1 MRIFSLLL
9 LPTSIE
15 LQAGY
20 LRWTSPSQTDTFD
33 DRTRRHTST
42 SASSLGGRNPII
54 RRRASSDR
62 TSSESGSTWPPS
74 RIFCR
79 MSCSCTAALRCNST
93 ARAKFDSRID
103 MLSASLECMAVGL
116 VGLLQF
122 SKQCRICL
130 MFDVLACWR
139 CQVRDRG
146 D

>member
-9 LPTSIE
+9 LPPSID

-20 LRWTSPSQTDTFD
+20 WCWTKPSHIDTFA
-33 DRTRRHTST
+33 DRRRRHTST
-42 SASSLGGRNPII
+42 FASSLGGRYPIV

-62 TSSESGSTWPPS
+62 TSSVSGSTWPLL
-74 RIFCR
+74 RILCR
-79 MSCSCTAALRCNST
+79 ISCSCTAAWRCSST

-103 MLSASLECMAVGL
+103 MLSASSEFMTVGSF
-116 VGLLQF
+116 GLMQF

-130 MFDVLACWR
+130 MFDVLAWR
-139 CQVRDRG
+139 CQVRHRG

>member
-42 SASSLGGRNPII
+42 FASSLGGRYPIV

-62 TSSESGSTWPPS
+62 TSSESGSTWPLL
-74 RIFCR
+74 RILCR
-79 MSCSCTAALRCNST
+79 ISCSCTAAWRCSST
-93 ARAKFDSRID
+93 ARAKFFSRTD
-103 MLSASLECMAVGL
+103 MLSASSEFMTVWISR
-116 VGLLQF
+116 LQQLNMVAMQN
-122 SKQCRICL
+122 SR
-130 MFDVLACWR
+130 DVLASR
-139 CQVRDRG
+139 CQVRIWG
-146 D
+146 LLK